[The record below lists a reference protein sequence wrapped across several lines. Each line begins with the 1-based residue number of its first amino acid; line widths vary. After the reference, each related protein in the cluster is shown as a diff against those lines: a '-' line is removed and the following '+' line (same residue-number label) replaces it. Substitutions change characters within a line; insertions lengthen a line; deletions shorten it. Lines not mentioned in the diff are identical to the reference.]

1 MLVVAS
7 FLCVASVGL
16 LCWLVFTL
24 AIYALPFAIGV
35 VAFLHAIHAGSGAV
49 GAIVTGFIAGV
60 ATLLAGQVAF
70 ALVAVVWF
78 RMMLALI
85 FAIPAALA
93 GYSATLGLAQTGLS
107 SGIWAHLFSIT
118 GAAFVGARPGADRY
132 SGLSFCGTDVSLSP
146 VSKHVWDEN

>member
-1 MLVVAS
+1 MLVVAP

-35 VAFLHAIHAGSGAV
+35 VAFLHAIHAGGGAIGAV
-49 GAIVTGFIAGV
+49 VTGFLAGV
-60 ATLLAGQVAF
+60 VTLLAGQMAF

-93 GYSATLGLAQTGLS
+93 GYSTTLGLAQTDLS
-107 SGIWAHLFSIT
+107 SGIWAHLFAIT
-118 GAAFVGARPGADRY
+118 GAALVGGTAWVRMWAFIPADAQEQDRGRPRSHSHLG
-132 SGLSFCGTDVSLSP
+132 
-146 VSKHVWDEN
+146 

>member
-1 MLVVAS
+1 MLVVAP

-49 GAIVTGFIAGV
+49 GAIVTGFITGV
-60 ATLLAGQVAF
+60 AILLAGQVAF
-70 ALVAVVWF
+70 ALVAVIWF

-85 FAIPAALA
+85 FAVPAALA
-93 GYSATLGLAQTGLS
+93 GYSTTLGLNCPGFTG
-107 SGIWAHLFSIT
+107 
-118 GAAFVGARPGADRY
+118 
-132 SGLSFCGTDVSLSP
+132 
-146 VSKHVWDEN
+146 E